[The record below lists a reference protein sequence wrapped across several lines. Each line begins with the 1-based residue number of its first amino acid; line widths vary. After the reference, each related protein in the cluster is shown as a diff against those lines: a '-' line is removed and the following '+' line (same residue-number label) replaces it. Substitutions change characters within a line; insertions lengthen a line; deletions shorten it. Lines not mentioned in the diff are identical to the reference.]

1 MAGSLV
7 DRFRVKP
14 GKLADLAGRD
24 PGERL
29 GYSGKQAGR
38 AALEPLLV
46 QLDEL
51 HDRLWAEA
59 SRSVLLVL
67 QGMDGSGKD
76 GAIRHVLTSIDPQ
89 GVRIAAFKAP
99 EGRELAH
106 DYLWRVHAECPT
118 RGQLGVF
125 NRSHYEDVV
134 AALFVGAADQARCDR
149 RYRHLREFER
159 MLVDEGTTVV
169 KTFLHISRGE
179 QRDRLQA
186 RLDDPDKRWKFKASD
201 LEAREQ
207 WDAYQAAYER
217 AITETST
224 EWAPWYVIPADHKWA
239 RDIAVATI
247 LVDTLRRLD
256 PRFPP
261 PDPKLDGLEFT

>member
-1 MAGSLV
+1 MAASLV
-7 DRFRVKP
+7 DRFRVEP
-14 GKLADLAGRD
+14 GKHADLAGRD
-24 PGERL
+24 PDERL

-38 AALEPLLV
+38 AALLPLLAE
-46 QLDEL
+46 LDEL

-59 SRSVLLVL
+59 TRSVLLVL

-89 GVRIAAFKAP
+89 GLRVASFKAP
-99 EGRELAH
+99 DDNELDH
-106 DYLWRVHAECPT
+106 DYLWRVHAQCPA

-134 AALFVGAADQARCDR
+134 AALLIGAADQEQCDL

-169 KTFLHISRGE
+169 KVFLHLSRGE
-179 QRDRLQA
+179 QRERLQA
-186 RLDDPDKRWKFKASD
+186 RLDDPRKRWKFKASD
-201 LEAREQ
+201 LDARRR
-207 WDAYQAAYER
+207 WDDYLAAYER

-224 EWAPWYVIPADHKWA
+224 DWAPWYVVPADHKWA

-247 LVDTLRRLD
+247 LTAVLRTLD
-256 PRFPP
+256 PKFPRAEP
-261 PDPKLDGLEFT
+261 GADQVVID

>member
-1 MAGSLV
+1 MAASLV

-24 PGERL
+24 PGDRL

-46 QLDEL
+46 ELDEL

-89 GVRIAAFKAP
+89 GVRIASFKAP
-99 EGRELAH
+99 EDRELAH

-134 AALFVGAADQARCDR
+134 AALLVGAVDQARCDL
-149 RYRHLREFER
+149 RYRHMREFER
-159 MLVDEGTTVV
+159 LLVDEGTTVV
-169 KTFLHISRGE
+169 KAFLHLSREE
-179 QRDRLQA
+179 QRARLQA
-186 RLDDPDKRWKFKASD
+186 RLDDPNKRWKFQASD
-201 LEAREQ
+201 LEARQQ
-207 WDAYQAAYER
+207 WGEYQAAYER
-217 AITETST
+217 AIIETST
-224 EWAPWYVIPADHKWA
+224 EWAPWYVVPADHKWA

-247 LVDTLRRLD
+247 LVDTFRRLD
-256 PRFPP
+256 PQFPP